1 MRKSINI
8 ALASLILS
16 QSLYASDI
24 YTTTQSQTSN
34 TSQNTQ
40 TITPTIKPS
49 ILDTPISINIKDVAL
64 PYLFSIISNQIGI
77 PIMFRN
83 IDYQTSAS
91 GGTSSGSSQND
102 YLKISYFADDKPLR
116 HVLDEITSSLDLWWK
131 YEDGRIVI
139 YKYESKVF
147 HLALPLTTKTI
158 DEKSGALSLSYKRSF
173 LDNLQPSLEKLLYDK
188 NSKVS
193 VDQMGYVFVYAR
205 KSEVETIEK
214 AIDKINKTF
223 TTTIP
228 LKVTALLIS
237 DSDFLEL
244 GINLNYTQNG
254 NNTLPFLN
262 ATLSGA
268 NQVSN
273 PIFNLSVL
281 TSYLQAKLAAL
292 AQSGKAY
299 ILENNYLTALNG
311 QPVYYAPSQKQRIIS
326 KYELIFV
333 PTAGPNTTNQ
343 TTVPTIT
350 VNTEDLNLGSSL
362 VLIPYIIDEETKR
375 IAVDI
380 YRQDNTLNGL
390 EYKTVNLQGY
400 TNQIAIPNLS
410 SYTNLNEITLYPG
423 QTLALFTGAQTI
435 KQMQNQGIPFLKD
448 IPIIGYL
455 FKEQQ
460 DTNKKFRLL
469 ILLTYEKEENMPTT
483 SK

>member
-1 MRKSINI
+1 MRKSISV
-8 ALASLILS
+8 ALASLILA

-24 YTTTQSQTSN
+24 QTTTQPQTSN
-34 TSQNTQ
+34 TSQNIQ
-40 TITPTIKPS
+40 TTTSVKNSS
-49 ILDTPISINIKDVAL
+49 ILDTPVSINIKDVAL
-64 PYLFSIISNQIGI
+64 PYLFSVTSNQIGI
-77 PIMFRN
+77 PIIFRN
-83 IDYQTSAS
+83 IDYQTS
-91 GGTSSGSSQND
+91 TSGSSQND
-102 YLKISYFADDKPLR
+102 YLKISYFANNKPLK

-131 YEDGRIVI
+131 YENERIVI

-158 DEKSGALSLSYKRSF
+158 DEKSETLSLSYKRNF

-193 VDQMGYVFVYAR
+193 VDQMGYVFIYAR

-214 AIDKINKTF
+214 VIDKINKSF
-223 TTTIP
+223 TTIIP
-228 LKVTALLIS
+228 LKVTVLLIS
-237 DSDFLEL
+237 DNDFKEL
-244 GINLNYTQNG
+244 GINLGYTQKG
-254 NNTLPFLN
+254 NNTTLN
-262 ATLSGA
+262 ATSSGA
-268 NQVSN
+268 DQVNN

-281 TSYLQAKLAAL
+281 TNHFQAKLAAL

-326 KYELIFV
+326 KYELTFIS
-333 PTAGPNTTNQ
+333 TSGPNITGQ

-350 VNTEDLNLGSSL
+350 VNTEDLQLGSSL

-380 YRQDNTLNGL
+380 YRKNNTLNSL

-410 SYTNLNEITLYPG
+410 SYTNLNEIVLYPE
-423 QTLALFTGAQTI
+423 QTLAIFTGAQTI

-455 FKEQQ
+455 FKDQQ
-460 DTNKKFRLL
+460 DTDKKFRLL
-469 ILLTYEKEENMPTT
+469 ILLTYEKEENISTT
-483 SK
+483 SERR